1 MNGLLSQAKSKNVA
15 DKIFRTKGS
24 RLHREEKNDRD
35 RLHQSEQSSMRGHRT
50 RAFQTGSAVRGGRFD
65 AESVHIRTN
74 QERRLQANS
83 GRHLTEFL
91 MERTSPRPHPPAG
104 AKHRGVGAATAVKH
118 PDSRKARI
126 PNGNN
131 PEESNPPRQ
140 NPQQNPTAIV
150 RNRSKSATQSKAAS
164 RNIARPAA

>member
-1 MNGLLSQAKSKNVA
+1 
-15 DKIFRTKGS
+15 
-24 RLHREEKNDRD
+24 
-35 RLHQSEQSSMRGHRT
+35 MRGHRT

-65 AESVHIRTN
+65 AESVHIRTD
-74 QERRLQANS
+74 QGRRLQANS

-131 PEESNPPRQ
+131 PEESKPATKPHCNRPKSFKISHPKQSGQPEHRPTSRLAKPAKRKNQPTYDRQ
-140 NPQQNPTAIV
+140 WTG
-150 RNRSKSATQSKAAS
+150 RSSWSG
-164 RNIARPAA
+164 IGGP